1 MQSFDL
7 DPPSAFGEV
16 GALIA
21 RMEELL
27 VPMQDDG
34 DLRQHFHATY
44 LRTTKAVAA
53 ELHAGGFDDPAWVE
67 RWDVVF
73 ADLYLDQLD
82 ATDPPGPWAVAF
94 QAAKDRPDLPALQ
107 HVLLGMNAH
116 INYDLP
122 QSLLTVIDDF
132 GDPELVAARE
142 ADHRHIDEV
151 LAARVDGEAAE
162 AMAAGIPV
170 SRVDRL
176 LAPANRFA
184 TKRFLR
190 EARAKV
196 WANTFVLARA
206 RRAGRSSYDGCLA
219 QLERR
224 VTARV
229 TELTRRGPVLLDLA
243 ARGFGVRLD
252 NEYKETH

>member
-16 GALIA
+16 GALIG

-27 VPMQDDG
+27 VPMQDSG
-34 DLRQHFHATY
+34 DQRQHFHATY
-44 LRTTKAVAA
+44 LRTTRAVAA
-53 ELHAGGFDDPAWVE
+53 ELQAGGFGDPAWVE

-82 ATDPPGPWAVAF
+82 TADPPGPWAVAF
-94 QAAKDRPDLPALQ
+94 AAAKDRPDLPALQ

-122 QSLLTVIDDF
+122 QSLLAVIDDF
-132 GDPELVAARE
+132 GDPALVAARE

-162 AMAAGIPV
+162 AQAAGAL
-170 SRVDRL
+170 RLVDRL

-196 WANTFVLARA
+196 WANTFVLERA

-229 TELTRRGPVLLDLA
+229 AELTRRGPVLLDLA
-243 ARGFGVRLD
+243 VRGFGVRL
-252 NEYKETH
+252 ETETKETH